1 MTGLETSP
9 PRTLN
14 IDLIRKE
21 VEAICGKRIAIWL
34 KKLPY
39 APSRSKV
46 ESEIRWIQDVRCR
59 LMGKVDLLEKKA
71 R

>member
-1 MTGLETSP
+1 MTGLEQSP

-39 APSRSKV
+39 APSRSMV
-46 ESEIRWIQDVRCR
+46 EREIRWIQDVRCR
-59 LMGKVDLLEKKA
+59 LMKRIEG